1 MRKISS
7 LLLLLAV
14 MGYAVPRSHSQE
26 RETAAQERKEHA
38 QKAYPDVQADMLR
51 ARQALETAKDQ
62 LVKSGGEW
70 GGHRMAAIG
79 HVEQA
84 LQEINKAE
92 AWAKEHKAI
101 K

>member
-1 MRKISS
+1 MQRIGS

-14 MGYAVPRSHSQE
+14 IGFTVPRAHAQL
-26 RETAAQERKEHA
+26 RQVAAQEHNA
-38 QKAYPDVQADMLR
+38 HPQKAVPDVQADMLR
-51 ARQALETAKDQ
+51 ARQSLQTAKEQ
-62 LVKSGGEW
+62 LTKSGGEW

-84 LQEINKAE
+84 LQEVQKAE
-92 AWAKEHKAI
+92 EWAKQHHDI